1 MTDIVKLNNKYIKA
15 KTDKERRLIKREVHA
30 NGTGATNG
38 TLVAHGRLKQRRRHD
53 GPNPK
58 WTGCIEDINTGRLYN
73 AVVWD
78 NNGTIRIE
86 ILKEKEEDV
95 LPF

>member
-1 MTDIVKLNNKYIKA
+1 MVDIIKLNDKYVNA
-15 KTDKERRLIKREVHA
+15 KSDKERRKIRREVHA
-30 NGTGATNG
+30 NSKGAKNG
-38 TLVAHGRLKQRRRHD
+38 TLVAHGRLKERRRFD

-78 NNGTIRIE
+78 NNGDLRIE
-86 ILKEKEEDV
+86 ILKEKDEDV